1 MKVSLFRI
9 RGLDCAEEVNALR
22 AAVGRI
28 PGVEVMDFDLL
39 NGVMKVTGAEELA
52 DAVVLAAVKKAGLE
66 GARIG
71 PIGQNSPA
79 KRFAP
84 GRLFACVISGGATS
98 AGFVVHAWMAGGVMA
113 ALAEKAAFPPV
124 ARALYAAAILAAGW
138 HVAPR
143 AWASARRLR
152 PDMNLLM
159 TLAVLGAAAIG
170 QWFEA
175 ATVSFLFTLALWLE
189 SWSVG
194 RARRAIRALMD
205 LAPPVARVVGPRDG
219 KVEEKPVEAIQPDS
233 RVVVRPGER
242 IPLDGVVIE
251 GATTVNQA
259 PITGESAPV
268 SKRVGDEVFAG
279 TINHDGAFTF
289 RVTRPSQ
296 DTLLARILRMVEEAR
311 SRRAPVEQWV
321 DRFARFYTP
330 VMFGLAALVCVGPPL
345 AGVGTWGEWFY
356 RGLVLLV
363 IACPCAL
370 VISTPVSLVAAL
382 TAAAHAGVLVK
393 GGAFLEAAGRLKA
406 IALDKTGTLTVGR
419 PEVQRVIPLDG
430 HTPGELLATAAAL
443 ETHSEHPLARAILRR
458 AQDDGVAPRTATAFR
473 ALPGRGA
480 EAEIEGRRYWIGSH
494 RLLHDEGGESAVLHD
509 QLQTLEDEG
518 HSVIAV
524 GNGRHVC
531 GVISVSEGIRPGA
544 VEAIRELRA
553 LGVQHV
559 AVLTGDNQGT
569 AEAVARVVGA
579 DECRAELLPGDKHD
593 AVREL
598 AGRYKTVAMAGD
610 GVNDA
615 PALAAATIGIA
626 MGAAGTDAA
635 LETADIALMT
645 DDLSRLPWLVR
656 HSRRTLRIVRQNIFV
671 ALGAKGVFM
680 ALAAA
685 GRATLW
691 MAIAADMGASLL
703 VIFNGLR
710 LLKR

>member
-251 GATTVNQA
+251 GATT
-259 PITGESAPV
+259 
-268 SKRVGDEVFAG
+268 
-279 TINHDGAFTF
+279 
-289 RVTRPSQ
+289 
-296 DTLLARILRMVEEAR
+296 
-311 SRRAPVEQWV
+311 
-321 DRFARFYTP
+321 
-330 VMFGLAALVCVGPPL
+330 
-345 AGVGTWGEWFY
+345 
-356 RGLVLLV
+356 
-363 IACPCAL
+363 
-370 VISTPVSLVAAL
+370 
-382 TAAAHAGVLVK
+382 
-393 GGAFLEAAGRLKA
+393 
-406 IALDKTGTLTVGR
+406 
-419 PEVQRVIPLDG
+419 
-430 HTPGELLATAAAL
+430 
-443 ETHSEHPLARAILRR
+443 
-458 AQDDGVAPRTATAFR
+458 
-473 ALPGRGA
+473 
-480 EAEIEGRRYWIGSH
+480 
-494 RLLHDEGGESAVLHD
+494 
-509 QLQTLEDEG
+509 
-518 HSVIAV
+518 
-524 GNGRHVC
+524 
-531 GVISVSEGIRPGA
+531 
-544 VEAIRELRA
+544 
-553 LGVQHV
+553 
-559 AVLTGDNQGT
+559 
-569 AEAVARVVGA
+569 
-579 DECRAELLPGDKHD
+579 
-593 AVREL
+593 
-598 AGRYKTVAMAGD
+598 
-610 GVNDA
+610 
-615 PALAAATIGIA
+615 
-626 MGAAGTDAA
+626 
-635 LETADIALMT
+635 
-645 DDLSRLPWLVR
+645 
-656 HSRRTLRIVRQNIFV
+656 
-671 ALGAKGVFM
+671 
-680 ALAAA
+680 
-685 GRATLW
+685 
-691 MAIAADMGASLL
+691 
-703 VIFNGLR
+703 
-710 LLKR
+710 